1 VITGELRAHIARKGQ
16 VSRRYLFTK
25 RAFDL
30 AVCIVLLPVV
40 AILAGL
46 LAVAIRVDSPGGVL
60 ISQARTGRD
69 GRRFRMY
76 KFRTMVEN
84 AEELKG
90 QLAHLNILPPPD
102 FKIPNDPRITRVG
115 RILRQTSLDELPQ
128 LFNVLRGDMSL
139 VGPRPTSFEPTTY
152 SLWHT
157 SRLEVTPGITGLW
170 QLKGRNLTT
179 FDERLRLDIEYI
191 EHRSFWLDLKILVQT
206 VPAVF
211 RRSGA

>member
-1 VITGELRAHIARKGQ
+1 MVRRGQ
-16 VSRRYLFTK
+16 VSRRYLVAK

-30 AVCIVLLPVV
+30 AVCIWLLPVV
-40 AILAGL
+40 AILMLL
-46 LAVAIRVDSPGGVL
+46 LALIIRLDSPGSIL
-60 ISQARTGRD
+60 IAQERTGRD

-76 KFRTMVEN
+76 KFRTMVRN
-84 AEELKG
+84 AEELKAG
-90 QLAHLNILPPPD
+90 LAHLNVLPPPD
-102 FKIPNDPRITRVG
+102 FKIPKDPRITRVG
-115 RILRQTSLDELPQ
+115 MILRQTSLDELPQ

-157 SRLEVTPGITGLW
+157 RRLEVTPGITGLW

-191 EHRSFWLDLKILVQT
+191 EHRSFWLDLKILLQT

>member
-1 VITGELRAHIARKGQ
+1 MVRRGQ
-16 VSRRYLFTK
+16 VSRRYLVAK
-25 RAFDL
+25 RGFDL
-30 AVCIVLLPVV
+30 AVCIWLLPVV
-40 AILAGL
+40 AILMLL
-46 LAVAIRVDSPGGVL
+46 LALIIRLDSPGSIL
-60 ISQARTGRD
+60 IAQERTGRD

-76 KFRTMVEN
+76 KFRTMVRN
-84 AEELKG
+84 AEELKAG
-90 QLAHLNILPPPD
+90 LAHLNVLPPPD
-102 FKIPNDPRITRVG
+102 FKIPKDPRITRVG
-115 RILRQTSLDELPQ
+115 MILRQTSLDELPQ

-157 SRLEVTPGITGLW
+157 RRLEVTPGITGLW

-191 EHRSFWLDLKILVQT
+191 EHRSFWLDLKILLKT

>member
-1 VITGELRAHIARKGQ
+1 M
-16 VSRRYLFTK
+16 SRRYLVAK

-30 AVCIVLLPVV
+30 AVCIWLLPVV
-40 AILAGL
+40 AILMLL
-46 LAVAIRVDSPGGVL
+46 LALIIRLDSPGSIL
-60 ISQARTGRD
+60 IAQERTGRD

-76 KFRTMVEN
+76 KFRTMVRN
-84 AEELKG
+84 AEELKAG
-90 QLAHLNILPPPD
+90 LAHLNVLPPPD
-102 FKIPNDPRITRVG
+102 FKIPKDPRITRVG
-115 RILRQTSLDELPQ
+115 MILRQTSLDELPQ

-157 SRLEVTPGITGLW
+157 RRLEVTPGITGLW

-191 EHRSFWLDLKILVQT
+191 EHRSFWLDLKILLQT